1 MITTGSP
8 STSPTSQFPRPR
20 PPLVI
25 GKIRRV
31 HKFPRKPFG
40 NGEAGVG
47 ASQLTH
53 SRPVAPIKT
62 IYIKLHNSFQLWARA
77 SSRLCRRRRFSQLCS
92 SAVQRC
98 LDAAHSGIDQFR
110 NCQRA
115 REAELPDKV
124 FESLTCHLGV
134 CSRGSRSK
142 LSMRTHRR
150 IQTVSAECWDD
161 SAPRQYELPA

>member
-31 HKFPRKPFG
+31 HEFPRKPFG

-53 SRPVAPIKT
+53 SVPVTPIKA
-62 IYIKLHNSFQLWARA
+62 IYIKLQNLVQLWARA
-77 SSRLCRRRRFSQLCS
+77 SSRLCRRSRFSQLCS
-92 SAVQRC
+92 SPVQRC
-98 LDAAHSGIDQFR
+98 LDAANRGSDQFR
-110 NCQRA
+110 NFLKRIIEDILQKHACA
-115 REAELPDKV
+115 L
-124 FESLTCHLGV
+124 F
-134 CSRGSRSK
+134 
-142 LSMRTHRR
+142 RR
-150 IQTVSAECWDD
+150 QG
-161 SAPRQYELPA
+161 

>member
-1 MITTGSP
+1 MLV
-8 STSPTSQFPRPR
+8 STLQRWASPTRTSITELELIPFQKHGRTPDSIFPDLR
-20 PPLVI
+20 
-25 GKIRRV
+25 
-31 HKFPRKPFG
+31 
-40 NGEAGVG
+40 E
-47 ASQLTH
+47 
-53 SRPVAPIKT
+53 
-62 IYIKLHNSFQLWARA
+62 
-77 SSRLCRRRRFSQLCS
+77 
-92 SAVQRC
+92 VQPQPH
-98 LDAAHSGIDQFR
+98 L
-110 NCQRA
+110 CQRA